1 MQRSLVTSLVVCLLM
16 GGMALGAPII
26 DVGTHKLL
34 ENAPGQTVVVLVT
47 GTDQVTGFNLNA
59 RLGDGL
65 GGLPEPVFES
75 VNFAGGMWDAGAH
88 TVMGGPPAGNEQ
100 YVQASVVF
108 NPAMNVSAAGLLV
121 TLTID
126 TTGFFNGESFPLL
139 LSGITE
145 IGQDSHFITS
155 GAGTLAADIT
165 NGTIEIVPE
174 PASLAILAL
183 GGLALLG
190 RRTRPRRR
198 R

>member
-1 MQRSLVTSLVVCLLM
+1 MQRSLVISLVVCFLM

-34 ENAPGQTVVVLVT
+34 ENAAGQTVVVLVT

-59 RLGDGL
+59 RLGDGSE
-65 GGLPEPVFES
+65 GLPEPVFES
-75 VNFAGGMWDAGAH
+75 VDFAGGMWDAGAH
-88 TVMGGPPAGNEQ
+88 TVMGGPLAQ

-108 NPAMNVSAAGLLV
+108 NPAMNVSADGLLV

-126 TTGFFNGESFPLL
+126 TTGFFDGESFPLL
-139 LSGITE
+139 LSGITK

-174 PASLAILAL
+174 PTSLAILAL
-183 GGLALLG
+183 GGLAILG
-190 RRTRPRRR
+190 RRIRPRRR

>member
-1 MQRSLVTSLVVCLLM
+1 MQRSLVISLVVCFLV
-16 GGMALGAPII
+16 GGTALGAPII

-34 ENAPGQTVVVLVT
+34 ENAAGQTVVVLVT

-59 RLGDGL
+59 RLGDGEE
-65 GGLPEPVFES
+65 GLPEPVFES
-75 VNFAGGMWDAGAH
+75 VDFAAGMWDAGAH
-88 TVMGGPPAGNEQ
+88 TVMGGPLAQ

-108 NPAMNVSAAGLLV
+108 NQTMNVSADGLLV

-126 TTGFFNGESFPLL
+126 TTGFFNGESFPLI
-139 LSGITE
+139 LSGVTE
-145 IGQDSHFITS
+145 IGPDSHFITS

-183 GGLALLG
+183 GGLAILG